1 MERFEKK
8 IMKEKLQEGLQVSEL
23 AIRRGWSYNLQVLV
37 AQEKKSFGR
46 EEGSMNVV
54 VEKKREI
61 NLILH
66 LLSLRSLSDIQMKIF
81 SCL

>member
-54 VEKKREI
+54 VEKKR
-61 NLILH
+61 
-66 LLSLRSLSDIQMKIF
+66 
-81 SCL
+81 